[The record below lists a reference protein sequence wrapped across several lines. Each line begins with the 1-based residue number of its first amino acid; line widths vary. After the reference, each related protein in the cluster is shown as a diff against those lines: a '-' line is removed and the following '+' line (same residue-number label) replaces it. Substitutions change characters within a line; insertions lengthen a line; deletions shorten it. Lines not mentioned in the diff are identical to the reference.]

1 MDDCLRDENFPLIS
15 SSCSKLYSQRNYE
28 SGASLCSAKLFACN
42 VCAGPNDLIEH
53 KGAKITP
60 SQRMD
65 NTSRGRGER
74 MNLTHL
80 SFASATPSKTYI
92 IIVRLNRHHQNYPV
106 QTLQTLA
113 PTTPHMNPFLL
124 KKQEEEVQPSHNS
137 QYMIMMPA
145 QRRLNGLTHS
155 SFQCVSVALPSSPS
169 QLYGRVM
176 GIQGNL
182 HIPSW

>member
-1 MDDCLRDENFPLIS
+1 MCYSYFSLSLQFFPGDLNTAFVDDCLRDENFPLIS

-74 MNLTHL
+74 MNLTPL
-80 SFASATPSKTYI
+80 SFASATPSKTY

-113 PTTPHMNPFLL
+113 PTTPPPHESFSPQKNKKRRYSHMIIH
-124 KKQEEEVQPSHNS
+124 S
-137 QYMIMMPA
+137 I
-145 QRRLNGLTHS
+145 GL
-155 SFQCVSVALPSSPS
+155 
-169 QLYGRVM
+169 
-176 GIQGNL
+176 
-182 HIPSW
+182 

>member
-1 MDDCLRDENFPLIS
+1 MYQNSSRSCASKRSATAAPDCT
-15 SSCSKLYSQRNYE
+15 
-28 SGASLCSAKLFACN
+28 SGASIFSAELFACN
-42 VCAGPNDLIEH
+42 VWAGPSDLAEH

-74 MNLTHL
+74 MNLTPL

-124 KKQEEEVQPSHNS
+124 KKQEEKVQPSHNS

-155 SFQCVSVALPSSPS
+155 SFSVCLCCIS
-169 QLYGRVM
+169 L
-176 GIQGNL
+176 
-182 HIPSW
+182 

>member
-1 MDDCLRDENFPLIS
+1 MLNIIRGLLPVYQNSSRSCASKRSATAAPDCT
-15 SSCSKLYSQRNYE
+15 
-28 SGASLCSAKLFACN
+28 SGASIFSAELFACN
-42 VCAGPNDLIEH
+42 VWAGPSDLAEH

-74 MNLTHL
+74 MNLTPL

-113 PTTPHMNPFLL
+113 PTTPPPHESFSPQKNKKRRYSHMIIH
-124 KKQEEEVQPSHNS
+124 S
-137 QYMIMMPA
+137 I
-145 QRRLNGLTHS
+145 GL
-155 SFQCVSVALPSSPS
+155 
-169 QLYGRVM
+169 
-176 GIQGNL
+176 
-182 HIPSW
+182 

>member
-1 MDDCLRDENFPLIS
+1 MYQNSSRSCASKRSATAAPDCT
-15 SSCSKLYSQRNYE
+15 
-28 SGASLCSAKLFACN
+28 SGASIFSELFACN
-42 VCAGPNDLIEH
+42 VWAGPSDLAEH

-80 SFASATPSKTYI
+80 SFASATPSKTHI

-124 KKQEEEVQPSHNS
+124 KKQEEKVQPSHNS

-176 GIQGNL
+176 GIQGTL
-182 HIPSW
+182 IYHHGRSTPI